1 MNPVMIVHKETGKI
15 WRATSG
21 KVGWKEAHHAK
32 NAWAN
37 SIVPCIP
44 KHLMV
49 EYGNYGYTRPIKFND
64 QDEYEIIF
72 IDEALKELYELRG
85 RYNEDLALKY
95 EGEE

>member
-32 NAWAN
+32 NAWSN
-37 SIVPCIP
+37 TYQYDDSVP
-44 KHLMV
+44 
-49 EYGNYGYTRPIKFND
+49 KFDD

-72 IDEALKELYELRG
+72 IDEALKELYELRY
-85 RYNEDLALKY
+85 RIESLEK
-95 EGEE
+95 